1 MLKSLERKTVAVH
14 IVLCA
19 RACVCV
25 RLCGTMKRCELLI
38 NVMNLRHNQTAAA
51 AAGASSN
58 GTHFII
64 LSVLSILYN
73 VCQRHLRHF
82 YPKKKF
88 RLTMCFIYK
97 HTIQTTHTHTHTCRR
112 KHTRVRVEVTFVWFK
127 SFLSNMINQSQQLGC
142 SSGYRPKWC
151 NNTHHGMGNDSTLLK
166 YQQLNNPFNA
176 FSLWSLLIVFSIF
189 RYAYTVNIYLFGL
202 VFFLHSRIV
211 FRVNIPDSAKRI

>member
-19 RACVCV
+19 RACVCAFV
-25 RLCGTMKRCELLI
+25 WYNEKMWIIDKRDESPSQPNSSSGSRSQQQRYTLSFYQSYQFYTMFVNAIWGTF
-38 NVMNLRHNQTAAA
+38 T
-51 AAGASSN
+51 
-58 GTHFII
+58 
-64 LSVLSILYN
+64 
-73 VCQRHLRHF
+73 
-82 YPKKKF
+82 PKKF